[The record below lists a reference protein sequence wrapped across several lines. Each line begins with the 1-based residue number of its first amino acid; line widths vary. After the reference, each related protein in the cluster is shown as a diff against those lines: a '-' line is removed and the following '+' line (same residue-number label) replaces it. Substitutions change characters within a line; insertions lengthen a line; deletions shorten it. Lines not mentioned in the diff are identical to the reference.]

1 MNTMM
6 YTAEYSIDG
15 GPAREERAGNYQELF
30 RAVQRRVAEEA
41 REDAYMVIRLDDGVV
56 KYAAEWWK
64 GRKTWSKIIR
74 LIGRKY
80 KPQSEQR

>member
-1 MNTMM
+1 MM

-15 GPAREERAGNYQELF
+15 GPAREERAGNYKELF

-41 REDAYMVIRLDDGVV
+41 REDAYMVIRMEDGVV

-64 GRKTWSKIIR
+64 GRKTWSLIHK
-74 LIGRKY
+74 LIGRKH
-80 KPQSEQR
+80 KPDFWQS